1 MITLYVS
8 YYTAD
13 ELKSQIDAVQ
23 AAINTVISGGRSY
36 RLNDGMGDVQVTR
49 ETLANLK
56 SYRNELIA
64 EYNDLVDDAGIVS
77 IEVSR

>member
-64 EYNDLVDDAGIVS
+64 EYNDLVGDAGIVS

>member
-1 MITLYVS
+1 VITLYVS

-23 AAINTVISGGRSY
+23 AAINTVIAGGRSY

-77 IEVSR
+77 IEVGR

>member
-1 MITLYVS
+1 VS
-8 YYTAD
+8 YYTVD
-13 ELKSQIDAVQ
+13 EIKAKITEVEE
-23 AAINTVISGGRSY
+23 AISKVLSGGRTY

-64 EYNDLVDDAGIVS
+64 EFNDLVDDAGIVS

>member
-1 MITLYVS
+1 VS

-64 EYNDLVDDAGIVS
+64 EYNDLVGDAGIVS

>member
-1 MITLYVS
+1 VS

>member
-1 MITLYVS
+1 VITLYVS

-77 IEVSR
+77 IEVGR

>member
-1 MITLYVS
+1 VITLYVS
-8 YYTAD
+8 YYTAA

-64 EYNDLVDDAGIVS
+64 EFNDLVDDAGIVS